1 MINLKIIVIKNIRV
15 LVLVFGTMFLSTGAI
30 AGGAV
35 GMTAAVTG
43 VDASGYEQ
51 LKTSGNKTTH
61 STSETVA
68 VPSLWIEFTND
79 DNGITVGLDFI
90 PASAEVGS
98 GSNTGDDDAETSGT
112 NTVTAD
118 FKNHI
123 TLYAEKT
130 IGSSGFYIKGGL
142 SQVTLETDDSV
153 STGAKYGDESLSAY
167 RLGLGVKRDLGTSG
181 IFKLELEY
189 ADYDSA
195 TFKSTGSD
203 AVTTVELEN
212 LDTTALRFSVGKKF

>member
-1 MINLKIIVIKNIRV
+1 MIKSIRV
-15 LVLVFGTMFLSTGAI
+15 LVLAFGAMFLSTGAI
-30 AGGAV
+30 AGGAY
-35 GMTAAVTG
+35 GITAAVTE
-43 VDASGYEQ
+43 VDASGYEK
-51 LKTSGNKTTH
+51 LKSSGNKTTH
-61 STSETVA
+61 SASESVTA
-68 VPSLWIEFTND
+68 PSVWLEFTDD
-79 DNGITVGLDFI
+79 DNGLTVGLDFI

-98 GSNTGDDDAETSGT
+98 GSNLGDDDAETSGT

-118 FKNHI
+118 FTNHI

-130 IGSSGFYIKGGL
+130 IGSGGFYIKGGV
-142 SQVTLETDDSV
+142 SKVTLETNDVV

-212 LDTTALRFSVGKKF
+212 LDTTALKFSVGKKF

>member
-1 MINLKIIVIKNIRV
+1 MIKSIRV
-15 LVLVFGTMFLSTGAI
+15 LVLVLGAMFLSTGAI
-30 AGGAV
+30 AGGAF
-35 GMTAAVTG
+35 GITAAVTE

-61 STSETVA
+61 SASETVG
-68 VPSLWIEFTND
+68 VPSVWFEFTGD
-79 DNGITVGLDFI
+79 DNGLTVGLDFI
-90 PASAEVGS
+90 PVSAEVGS

-112 NTVTAD
+112 NTVTVD

-130 IGSSGFYIKGGL
+130 IGSGGFYIKGGF
-142 SQVTLETDDSV
+142 SHVTLETNDSV
-153 STGAKYGDESLSAY
+153 STGAKYGDESISAV
-167 RLGLGVKRDLGTSG
+167 RLGLGVKRDLGTSWLG
-181 IFKLELEY
+181 KIELEQ

-203 AVTTVELEN
+203 AVTTVELED
-212 LDTTALRFSVGKKF
+212 LDTTALRISLGKKF